1 MGQGGKVY
9 FYGLAGIL
17 LAADQASKFL
27 VGQFI
32 PASASIP
39 IIPGLFNLTHILNP
53 GAAFG
58 FLATQDAS
66 FRNPFFIGI
75 SALALLILFFYY
87 RRHGGSRPLSS
98 VSLGMIGGGAMGN
111 LLDRLRQGA
120 VVDFLDL
127 HVGGHHW
134 PAFNLADS
142 AISIGVGLLIWE
154 LWRETRRQ
162 APGTASRGGTG
173 PIAPQ
178 TRKGGP

>member
-1 MGQGGKVY
+1 
-9 FYGLAGIL
+9 
-17 LAADQASKFL
+17 
-27 VGQFI
+27 
-32 PASASIP
+32 
-39 IIPGLFNLTHILNP
+39 
-53 GAAFG
+53 
-58 FLATQDAS
+58 
-66 FRNPFFIGI
+66 
-75 SALALLILFFYY
+75 
-87 RRHGGSRPLSS
+87 
-98 VSLGMIGGGAMGN
+98 MGN

-154 LWRETRRQ
+154 LWKETRRQ

-178 TRKGGP
+178 MRKGGP